1 MKTESSRFDRLV
13 ARYYV
18 AGDRDGVDLWSSAR
32 WTYVRLI
39 WTLVTSDFVFA
50 MLAMCAA

>member
-18 AGDRDGVDLWSSAR
+18 AGDRDGVDLCSSAR
-32 WTYVRLI
+32 GTCCVRLI
-39 WTLVTSDFVFA
+39 GSL
-50 MLAMCAA
+50 